1 MILLVV
7 DIQKGITDERL
18 YDYDGFLQ
26 RVTTLIAAARKSH
39 AEVIF
44 FQHDDGPG
52 SGFSVGDADF
62 EIAGQVKPLAE
73 EKVFVKTMNSCFS
86 NAEFVTY
93 LEEKKDKQLMIIGLQ
108 TNFCI
113 DATVKSAFERGYQ
126 VMIPQGTNSTMG
138 NDYMNAETT
147 YKYYNEMIWPEHFAK
162 IIPMEEALS
171 AFPDKELADTVGSF
185 LKGMG
190 RLTKDLAA
198 TVSNK
203 VIPGVD
209 KVVAAIDQKAQQA
222 IRQSIEQNPG
232 HLCFTV
238 EDLKAEKKDSY
249 RVVNERKE
257 MKFQVRK
264 VVRKGKAVYVVHDF
278 VGREVGSV
286 RDTKL
291 VLSEA
296 LPMDNGK
303 RTYELYQGEAQIGE
317 VHAKGTGLIKVMLHV
332 PGKTLIGNA
341 QEMEFWVIA
350 DTGEVTLS
358 VSRKALENVPN
369 AYLLEVSD
377 PKTDLACLLMSIA
390 INLAGNEEDENKTP

>member
-18 YDYDGFLQ
+18 YDYDGFLR

-52 SGFSVGDADF
+52 SGFSVGDVDF
-62 EIAGQVKPLAE
+62 EIAEEASPLAE
-73 EKVFVKTMNSCFS
+73 EKVFVKTTNSCFS

-126 VMIPQGTNSTMG
+126 VVIPQGTNSTMG
-138 NDYMNAETT
+138 NEYMNAETT
-147 YKYYNEMIWPEHFAK
+147 FKYYNEMMWPERFAK
-162 IIPMEEALS
+162 MITMEEALA
-171 AFPDKELADTVGSF
+171 AFPDMELTDTVENF
-185 LKGMG
+185 LKGVG
-190 RLTKDLAA
+190 RFTKDLAYS
-198 TVSNK
+198 VSNK
-203 VIPGVD
+203 VMPGVD
-209 KVVAAIDQKAQQA
+209 KVITAIDQKAQQA
-222 IRQSIEQNPG
+222 IRKSIEQNPG
-232 HLCFTV
+232 HLRLTV

-249 RVVNERKE
+249 RAFNHRNE
-257 MKFQVRK
+257 MKFQIRK
-264 VVRKGKAVYVVHDF
+264 VLRKGKTVYAVHDL

-291 VLSEA
+291 ALGEA
-296 LPMDNGK
+296 LPLDNGN
-303 RTYELYQGEAQIGE
+303 RTFELYQGENQMGE
-317 VHAKGTGLIKVMLHV
+317 VHAKGSGLIKVTLHM

-341 QEMEFWVIA
+341 KEMEFWVIGDA
-350 DTGEVTLS
+350 GEVTLS
-358 VSRKALENVPN
+358 VSRKALENTQN
-369 AYLLEVSD
+369 AYLLEIAD
-377 PKTDLACLLMSIA
+377 PKTELPCLLISIA
-390 INLAGNEEDENKTP
+390 INLAGNAEDEK